1 MPSSYYDDVQ
11 RRIKIFRDT
20 ENLCWADSDLTG
32 SIKETIAR
40 TKVYPPNQE
49 PFYMP
54 VHYMQ
59 AGISVTNE
67 RTLAAAARLH
77 KKYPKCHIAV
87 LNFAS
92 ATNPGG
98 GVKSGSAAQEESLCR
113 CSTLYDCLNTSDL
126 RFDFYKM
133 HRRQNDL
140 RYTDTCIY
148 TPDVTVFKTDTRFP
162 ELMDEQDW
170 FKVDVITCAAP
181 NLRKIPYN
189 RMNPG
194 KGTALTLS
202 DDELYLIH
210 YNRAWQIARIAEE
223 NEAEILIL
231 GAFGCGAF
239 NNNPKVVAS
248 VYRDLLHHIDGA
260 FVEICFAVYCP
271 PTDMTNYRVFKQ
283 VLKDQLH
290 YCLP

>member
-1 MPSSYYDDVQ
+1 MPNYYDDVQ
-11 RRIKIFRDT
+11 RRIDIFEDT
-20 ENLCWADSDLTG
+20 ENLCWADSDLTD
-32 SIKETIAR
+32 SIKGTIAR
-40 TKVYPPNQE
+40 TKVYPPAQE

-54 VHYMQ
+54 VKYMQ

-77 KKYPKCHIAV
+77 RKYPKCHIAV

-126 RFDFYKM
+126 RFQFYKM

-148 TPDVTVFKTDTRFP
+148 TPDVTIFKTDTRFP
-162 ELMDEQDW
+162 ELMDEKDW

-194 KGTALTLS
+194 KGTTLTLS
-202 DDELYLIH
+202 DDELYQIH
-210 YNRAWQIARIAEE
+210 RSRAQQIARIAEE

-239 NNNPKVVAS
+239 QNNPRVVAR
-248 VYRDLLHHIDGA
+248 VYNDLLHHIDGA

-283 VLKDQLH
+283 VLKDQIH